1 MLTASTGG
9 GHDMRARSFERWAS
23 ELTDWQVSLH
33 WTLENTHPLY
43 RLGVETY
50 NVIQRYLPVAHHAYF
65 GFLEVASL
73 HRGPSRI
80 AGGKQ
85 FQRVVRELDP
95 DVVLST
101 HAHLNHGFFVLA
113 RHAVAPKRLRCV
125 TYCGE
130 LAGGYGFSRHWA
142 SREADLFIGAVEET
156 TATARRLGLDPART
170 VTGGFLLD
178 PRIYDPPAP
187 AGQRREFVRDTLEL
201 DPDTFTLLL
210 ATGAAGANNH
220 LALLE
225 EIHAADLALQCV
237 VLCGKNPRT
246 LERVREWGRANP
258 GFKLKALG
266 YWSRMPILLH
276 SVSAVVAR
284 PGSGLASEAIVCGR
298 PLILNGIGG
307 VMPQERLTTAY
318 LASHDAGLRI
328 ARPADLVPIV
338 RGWLSDEASFARA
351 RCAIAGARPGSH
363 PRDVLELVAGI
374 APPGRSARPRALA
387 PAGGGASGT

>member
-23 ELTDWQVSLH
+23 ELTDWQVRVH
-33 WTLENTHPLY
+33 QTLESTHPLY

-50 NVIQRYLPVAHHAYF
+50 NTIQRYLPVAHHAYF
-65 GFLEVASL
+65 SFLEVLSA

-80 AGGKQ
+80 VGGHR
-85 FQRVVRELDP
+85 FQSVVREYGP

-113 RHAVAPKRLRCV
+113 RRALEPRPLRCV

-142 SREADLFIGAVEET
+142 SQEADLFIGAVDET
-156 TATARRLGLDPART
+156 TAAARRLGLDPART

-178 PRIYDPPAP
+178 PRVYDPPAS
-187 AGQRREFVRDTLEL
+187 AEALSEFVRHTLEL
-201 DPDTFTLLL
+201 DPEVFTLLL

-220 LALLE
+220 LALLD
-225 EIHAADLALQCV
+225 EIDAAGLPVQCV

-246 LERVREWGRANP
+246 LQRVREWSSAHSGLP
-258 GFKLKALG
+258 VKALG
-266 YWSRMPILLH
+266 YWSRMPMLLQ
-276 SVSAVVAR
+276 AAGATVAR
-284 PGSGLASEAIVCGR
+284 PGSGLASESIVCGC

-318 LASHDAGLRI
+318 LTSHGAGPSI
-328 ARPADLVPIV
+328 ARPSALVPML
-338 RGWLSDEASFARA
+338 RHWLAQPESHDRA
-351 RCAIAGARPGSH
+351 RKAMASARPSSH
-363 PRDVLELVAGI
+363 PRDLLGLIAGQQ
-374 APPGRSARPRALA
+374 
-387 PAGGGASGT
+387 ASQETVSR